1 MIRRRRPV
9 SAAVPAGAGLLLL
22 AWVAQAQQEPP
33 GSEPFTRPEFV
44 ESPCPWGDRA
54 HGAHI
59 DCGYL
64 SVLEDRATPGGN
76 VIRLAVSRLRGS
88 VPSPHPDPV
97 IYLAGGPGE
106 SVVQRTHWFVH
117 EARFIWEE
125 RDLILLDQRGVGR
138 SEPRLECP
146 DYQRRKTELRKVD
159 PAPDEAL
166 RREVDALLACKRTL
180 SEQGIDVSA
189 YSPHAVAADVAD
201 LAAAMSYETYNLYGR
216 GFGTMLALAV
226 MRDFPE
232 DVRAAILDGVWPPQ
246 VTAAEARH
254 ANAASALQALFR
266 RCEAD
271 PDCAQRYPDLEQVL
285 WQVVDRY
292 ETRPTTTWT
301 FDSDSSEHFETE
313 VDGHF
318 ILRRVIES
326 LRSRSLSGHSWIP
339 YVPFLL
345 HEIRDGNREV
355 ADAFI
360 QPSSGRW
367 TSGDNSAAWA
377 SLLCH
382 AEGRFADLSGVLAD
396 RAAYPRVADPE
407 APDLVP
413 ALCAAWHDPQ
423 VEPMDRTPVASDI
436 PTLLLSGELDPDTP
450 PRWAAMAAETLR
462 LSHSVVVPMAGPG
475 VGMDTPCGRAM
486 IGAFLNSPRA
496 ASPAACSPT
505 ADRQIS
511 DFQTIYL
518 KPAARTPRPFVLF
531 HHVRHG
537 VPIGKLLALGVLL
550 ILALHVS
557 ALILWPVAA
566 VIRGFG
572 SGAEVGAQQVGHP
585 RLTAAAIIV
594 VSMGFSVS
602 VGATTEFLH
611 AFWELAP
618 LPVPWLVVTVLN
630 GPDDLKWLTDEVARN
645 FGFYPWVRP
654 LFVIPYLT
662 AAATLYVLYLA
673 FRSWRKKWW
682 SRFGRVHYSVVA
694 VTLAWYPFH
703 MVYAG
708 LIP

>member
-1 MIRRRRPV
+1 M
-9 SAAVPAGAGLLLL
+9 AAGASLLLL
-22 AWVAQAQQEPP
+22 AWVAHAQQEPL
-33 GSEPFTRPEFV
+33 GSSHVTRPEFV
-44 ESPCPWGDRA
+44 ESPCPWSDRA

-59 DCGYL
+59 DCGYV
-64 SVLEDRATPGGN
+64 SVLEDRAKPDGN
-76 VIRLAVSRLRGS
+76 MIRLAVARLRRS

-106 SVVQRTHWFVH
+106 SVMQRTHRFVH

-146 DYQRRKTELRKVD
+146 DYQGRKTELRKLD
-159 PAPDEAL
+159 LAPDEAL
-166 RREVDALLACKRTL
+166 RREVNALLACKRTL
-180 SEQGIDVSA
+180 AEEGIDVSA
-189 YSPHAVAADVAD
+189 YSPQAVAADVAD
-201 LAAAMSYETYNLYGR
+201 LAAAMGYETYNLYGR
-216 GFGTMLALAV
+216 GFGTMLALTV
-226 MRDFPE
+226 MHDFPE
-232 DVRAAILDGVWPPQ
+232 DVRAAVLDGVWPPH

-292 ETRPTTTWT
+292 ETRPTTIWN
-301 FDSDSSEHFETE
+301 FDSDSSEPFETE

-318 ILRRVIES
+318 ILMRVIES

-345 HEIRDGNREV
+345 YEIRDGNREV

-360 QPSSGRW
+360 EPSSGRW
-367 TSGDNSAAWA
+367 TSDDNSAAWA
-377 SLLCH
+377 SILCH

-396 RAAYPRVADPE
+396 RAAYPRMVDPD

-413 ALCAAWHDPQ
+413 ALCAAWHDPT

-436 PTLLLSGELDPDTP
+436 PTLLLSGEFDPDTP
-450 PRWAAMAAETLR
+450 PRWADVAAETLR
-462 LSHSVVVPMAGPG
+462 RSHSVVVPMTGPG
-475 VGMDTPCGRAM
+475 AGMDTPCGRRLV
-486 IGAFLNSPRA
+486 GAFLNSPRA
-496 ASPAACSPT
+496 DPIAACSPM
-505 ADRQIS
+505 ADRQSS
-511 DFQTIYL
+511 DFRTIYL
-518 KPAARTPRPFVLF
+518 KPAARMPRPIVLL
-531 HHVRHG
+531 HD
-537 VPIGKLLALGVLL
+537 VPIGDLLALGVLL

-566 VIRGFG
+566 AVRRFG
-572 SGAEVGAQQVGHP
+572 SGAEVGARQVGHP

-645 FGFYPWVRP
+645 FGFYPWVLP

>member
-22 AWVAQAQQEPP
+22 AWVAHAQQEPP
-33 GSEPFTRPEFV
+33 GSGPFIRPEFV

-64 SVLEDRATPGGN
+64 SVLEDRAKPGGN

-106 SVVQRTHWFVH
+106 TVGQRTHWFVH

-146 DYQRRKTELRKVD
+146 DYQRRKTALRRLDLD
-159 PAPDEAL
+159 PGEAL

-180 SEQGIDVSA
+180 LEEGIDVSA
-189 YSPHAVAADVAD
+189 YSPQAVAADVAD
-201 LAAAMSYETYNLYGR
+201 LAAAMGYETYNLYGK
-216 GFGTMLALAV
+216 GFGTMLALTV

-266 RCEAD
+266 RCEAH
-271 PDCAQRYPDLEQVL
+271 PDCAQRYPELEQVL

-292 ETRPTTTWT
+292 ETRPTTIWD
-301 FDSDSSEHFETE
+301 FDSESSESFETE
-313 VDGHF
+313 VGGHF
-318 ILRRVIES
+318 ILGRVLES

-345 HEIRDGNREV
+345 HAIHAGEHEV
-355 ADAFI
+355 AEVFI
-360 QPSSGRW
+360 EPWRW
-367 TSGDNSAAWA
+367 ETSDDNSAAWA

-396 RAAYPRVADPE
+396 RSAYPRMADPD

-413 ALCAAWHDPQ
+413 ALCAAWHDPT
-423 VEPMDRTPVASDI
+423 VEPMDRTPVISDI

-450 PRWAAMAAETLR
+450 PRWADVASETLR
-462 LSHSVVVPMAGPG
+462 RSHAVVVPMAGPG
-475 VGMDTPCGRAM
+475 VAMETPCGRTLS
-486 IGAFLNSPRA
+486 GAFLNSPGA
-496 ASPAACSPT
+496 DPSPACPSAEDHQRSGF
-505 ADRQIS
+505 R
-511 DFQTIYL
+511 TIYL
-518 KPAARTPRPFVLF
+518 QPAARMPRPIVLF
-531 HHVRHG
+531 QEA
-537 VPIGKLLALGVLL
+537 PIADLLALGVLL

-557 ALILWPVAA
+557 ALILWPGSE
-566 VIRGFG
+566 VIRRFR
-572 SGAEVGAQQVGHP
+572 SGAAMAARRVRHP
-585 RLTAAAIIV
+585 RLTAAAVIV
-594 VSMGFSVS
+594 VGMGFSLS
-602 VGATTEFLH
+602 VGATTEFLY
-611 AFWELAP
+611 AFWELTSQ
-618 LPVPWLVVTVLN
+618 PVPWLVVTVLN

-645 FGFYPWVRP
+645 FGFYPWVRW
-654 LFVIPYLT
+654 LFAIPYLT

-673 FRSWRKKWW
+673 LRSWRKKWW
-682 SRFGRVHYSVVA
+682 TVLGRVHYTIVA
-694 VTLAWYPFH
+694 VTLAWYPFQ
-703 MVYAG
+703 MVYVG
-708 LIP
+708 FIP